1 MCKVK
6 SYFRTIQILNE
17 KIMNIL
23 KIYKQLPRSDK
34 AIFREAIMQACG
46 WAYGTFYYKMNH
58 GNISKLERKVVSEY
72 VEAFLS
78 KA

>member
-17 KIMNIL
+17 KFMNIL
-23 KIYKQLPRSDK
+23 EIYKQLPRSDK
-34 AIFREAIMQACG
+34 SIFREAIMQACG

-58 GNISKLERKVVSEY
+58 GNISKLERKVVGEFIQAY
-72 VEAFLS
+72 LS
-78 KA
+78 KP